1 MLAMIKKKYY
11 WKELTSDG
19 LLKEPKEFGPY
30 YSTESLN
37 GWGGY
42 DSEEAAIEK
51 LIEINKRYE
60 HSVPSSLTLIT
71 EYSVV
76 DDI

>member
-1 MLAMIKKKYY
+1 MIKKKYY

-19 LLKEPKEFGPY
+19 LLKEPKEFGAY
-30 YSTESLN
+30 YNTESLN
-37 GWGGY
+37 SWGGH

-51 LIEINKRYE
+51 LIEINKRHEYE
-60 HSVPSSLTLIT
+60 VPSSLTLIT
-71 EYSVV
+71 AYSVA